1 VVQLD
6 WMLRRALS
14 LALLVLLAV
23 PLLGGFALA
32 SECVEPCPD
41 DAEEESCPP
50 VCTLCVGCAHA
61 QTAIVLPPEVAT
73 PPNGGEPHL
82 TVRPLARQS
91 LRASDVFHV
100 PLLG

>member
-1 VVQLD
+1 
-6 WMLRRALS
+6 MLRRSLA
-14 LALLVLLAV
+14 LALLVLLAAQ
-23 PLLGGFALA
+23 LLGGFVLA

-61 QTAIVLPPEVAT
+61 QTAIVLPPEGAT
-73 PPNGGEPHL
+73 PPNAAEPHF
-82 TVRPLARQS
+82 TPRPLARKS
-91 LRASDVFHV
+91 LRTSDVFHV